1 MLNHLQRAA
10 ARTTTLA
17 RQPDSASGETKLRAV
32 DQPIATPELP
42 SAVPLMALSTG
53 FWAFKTLAAAHELD
67 LFSRLAGGPGTT
79 AGELAQALGLQP
91 RPAEMLLTGCAA
103 LGLLEK
109 TEGRY
114 RNTPLSEAYLVRGKP
129 YYFGGFVQMAD
140 KRLYAGWGK
149 LAEALRT
156 NRPTTW
162 DPDTQSSIFDGEDPK
177 MLAYFW
183 EAMHSLST
191 MSARKLGE
199 AVDFSRF
206 RRLLDIGGGSGA
218 YDIELCKQYGE
229 LRATVFDLPHVAEIA
244 AGKIAEAGLADR
256 VDAVGGSFFDSLPG
270 SYDVHLLSMIL
281 HDWDEAKNRA
291 LLRRSFEALPSGGAV
306 VISELLVNDEKTGP
320 APAALMSLNMLVET
334 EGRNY
339 TPAEYAVWLEEAGF
353 RQIETIWFDAP
364 AANGAVIGRKP

>member
-17 RQPDSASGETKLRAV
+17 RQPGSILGETKPRAV
-32 DQPIATPELP
+32 DQPIVSTPELP

-67 LFSRLAGGPGTT
+67 LFSSLAGRTGTT
-79 AGELAQALGLQP
+79 AGELAQALGLHP

-109 TEGRY
+109 TDSRY

-140 KRLYAGWGK
+140 KRLCAGWGR
-149 LAEALRT
+149 LTEALRT

-162 DPDTQSSIFDGEDPK
+162 DPAVQSSMFDGEDPT
-177 MLAYFW
+177 MLAFFW

-191 MSARKLGE
+191 MTARKLGE
-199 AVDFSRF
+199 AVDFEHF

-218 YDIELCKQYGE
+218 CDIELCKQYGA
-229 LRATVFDLPHVAEIA
+229 LRATVFDLPHVAAIA
-244 AGKIAEAGLADR
+244 AEKIAEAGLTDR
-256 VDAVGGSFFDSLPG
+256 IEAAGGSFFDHLPAD
-270 SYDVHLLSMIL
+270 YDVHLLSMIL

-291 LLRRSFEALPSGGAV
+291 LLRRSFAALPSAV

-320 APAALMSLNMLVET
+320 APAALMSLNML
-334 EGRNY
+334 
-339 TPAEYAVWLEEAGF
+339 
-353 RQIETIWFDAP
+353 I
-364 AANGAVIGRKP
+364 